1 MHSQSSSFDDLNY
14 TDRGDARLISNFRLV
29 SPLISFYFHHFPR
42 CHSGMCH
49 HSVCPLKFINNAVVI
64 LRVINHTGYLPLP
77 LHHVTLTI
85 GGGHFIPFD
94 PLLSV
99 AYLLL
104 CFVQHRFR
112 FFFYQPYQQFIF
124 VIASAGSDAMV
135 TCPLHWE
142 KKSDPDFK
150 NDYFIIFRIK
160 VDASVQI
167 Y

>member
-1 MHSQSSSFDDLNY
+1 
-14 TDRGDARLISNFRLV
+14 
-29 SPLISFYFHHFPR
+29 
-42 CHSGMCH
+42 MCH

-99 AYLLL
+99 AYLLF

-112 FFFYQPYQQFIF
+112 FFFFINPTNNLFLLLLRPEATRWSRALFTGKKNRILTLKTIILSFFASKWTRVSKFIRFSHLF
-124 VIASAGSDAMV
+124 VVA
-135 TCPLHWE
+135 
-142 KKSDPDFK
+142 
-150 NDYFIIFRIK
+150 
-160 VDASVQI
+160 
-167 Y
+167 